1 MAVRKKMSGTDTIP
15 EVEVIVDNT
24 IKYRSD
30 FSSWK
35 EYNDYKGK
43 KG

>member
-1 MAVRKKMSGTDTIP
+1 MAAAKKTVEKK
-15 EVEVIVDNT
+15 EVVDNI

>member
-1 MAVRKKMSGTDTIP
+1 MAATKKTVEKK
-15 EVEVIVDNT
+15 EVVDNT

-30 FSSWK
+30 FKSWK